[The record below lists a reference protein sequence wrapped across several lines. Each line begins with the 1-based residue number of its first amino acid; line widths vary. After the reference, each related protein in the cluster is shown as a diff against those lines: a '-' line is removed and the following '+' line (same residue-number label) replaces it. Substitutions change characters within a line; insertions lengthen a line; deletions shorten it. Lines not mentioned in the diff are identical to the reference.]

1 MKHLDSSELVF
12 GLILSGKINAEHVN
26 PSIFADPYGE
36 AVKLFKNG
44 ADVSDLYDKVGLAP
58 VKAALEAGQIVDST
72 NPYDLLELLEKA
84 HARETLANT
93 LDREVNKLRRGDDA
107 DILKI
112 ESAIE
117 RSVNMEGRYTPLSQ
131 IDPTKGVWI
140 STGYQP
146 IDEYI
151 GGIPDSNLT
160 IIGAPPGC
168 LVGSTMVG
176 VNRGGKS
183 FQISM
188 QDLEYMEHGGYRG
201 GRQWQKHI
209 PTRIRSRYEDGTIRL
224 SNIKSVLYSGV
235 KPVYLL
241 KLQNGMSVTGTS
253 DHPIYTE
260 QGWKQIGCLSVG
272 DRVWVESNK
281 QAKHNKQPKL
291 QYREHEGLRYHP
303 HAHTHGCHPSAV
315 ARHILVME
323 SSINNISLDSWIRM
337 GREGYDS
344 DEYIFVGRDYH
355 VHHKDH
361 NTLNNSI
368 ENLELLTADE
378 HYNLHSKHN
387 WKNVSYY
394 TTLESVESVTF
405 IGERDTY
412 DIEIDGEPHNFL
424 ANGIVVH
431 NTGKTSLL
439 AKVAISVA
447 KTNRKVLFYTL
458 EMTGGQIAQR
468 VMDLED
474 DKKDEAYKDNIIISD
489 EMLDVDEICSD
500 ASKMA
505 ALDKYAMIAIDF
517 ADLMLT
523 EREEEG
529 NVAQLYRAV
538 TRLAKKSKTP
548 VLLLSQLNR
557 RYAEEGG
564 IPRLQHL
571 RWSGLAEALG
581 ALVLLIY
588 NPNQIFGSPP
598 SKNQSLQAHPGRGY
612 IIEAKSRF
620 GYKQGG
626 VGAVDLEWDGKYAWG
641 NEALGWFPLTSV

>member
-1 MKHLDSSELVF
+1 VKHLDSSELVF

-168 LVGSTMVG
+168 LVGSTKVG
-176 VNRGGKS
+176 INRAGKS
-183 FQISM
+183 FTTTM
-188 QDLEYMEHGGYRG
+188 KNLEYMTQGGVKG
-201 GRQWQKHI
+201 GRIWQKDI
-209 PTRIRSRYEDGTIRL
+209 PTRIRARFEDGTIRL
-224 SNIKSVLYSGV
+224 ANIKSVLFSGI
-235 KPVYLL
+235 KDVY
-241 KLQNGMSVTGTS
+241 KLQLVNGMSVTGTS
-253 DHPIYTE
+253 DHPVYTRD
-260 QGWKQIGCLSVG
+260 GWKQIGTLTTDDEVWVDSLTQRKDSVLSNVLSVSYEG
-272 DRVWVESNK
+272 K
-281 QAKHNKQPKL
+281 Q
-291 QYREHEGLRYHP
+291 E
-303 HAHTHGCHPSAV
+303 
-315 ARHILVME
+315 
-323 SSINNISLDSWIRM
+323 
-337 GREGYDS
+337 
-344 DEYIFVGRDYH
+344 
-355 VHHKDH
+355 
-361 NTLNNSI
+361 
-368 ENLELLTADE
+368 
-378 HYNLHSKHN
+378 
-387 WKNVSYY
+387 
-394 TTLESVESVTF
+394 
-405 IGERDTY
+405 TY

-489 EMLDVDEICSD
+489 EMLDVDEICAD
-500 ASKMA
+500 ASKLA

-523 EREEEG
+523 EREEES